1 VNGLTDAMRIAIV
14 APPWYPL
21 PPRGYGGTELVVHLL
36 HTELRRMGHE
46 VRVFG
51 AEGSEPGVTPLADA
65 AWSRDLGGD
74 EETPRLTTYLA
85 RVFATLEGERFDV
98 VHDHAGPE
106 GLLLALYSNVAPVVV
121 HTIHGELL
129 EPLCA
134 FYTEV
139 MHRARLCAISLSQ
152 AASAPALKLAG
163 IVHNAVELPP
173 APPSQVHERYFIE
186 VARITPDKGQ
196 HLAIALA
203 RRTGRKLILAGKVER
218 SGEGERYFEEEV
230 EPHLGPTVEYYP
242 NVAGTQKTRLIA
254 RAAAG
259 VFPLQWSEPFG
270 LAMVECMVA
279 GTPVLALRTAG
290 GIKLPLPSA
299 DPSRVDACVDDLV
312 AAGLLERAGDI
323 GARHGVG
330 IVDHIEDRIV
340 GLKVR
345 DIYEVPAAA
354 VILPAHQEL
363 ERLVCTIH
371 QNQFKPQLDRQWAYL
386 VYAGLWWEP
395 LRQDLDAYMER
406 VNERVSGTIGVRLYK
421 GGARVVTRSSPNAV
435 YDASLA
441 SFAESGGLFSQA
453 AAPGFIELFSLQSRM
468 AWRLRNE

>member
-1 VNGLTDAMRIAIV
+1 MNGLTDAMRIAIV

-51 AEGSEPGVTPLADA
+51 ADGSEPGVTPLADA

-74 EETPRLTTYLA
+74 EETPRLATYLA
-85 RVFATLEGERFDV
+85 RVFAALEGERFDV

-152 AASAPALKLAG
+152 AASAPSLKLAG

-242 NVAGTQKTRLIA
+242 NVAGAQKARLIA

-279 GTPVLALRTAG
+279 GTPVLALRTGSTPELIEDGVTGFLAE
-290 GIKLPLPSA
+290 
-299 DPSRVDACVDDLV
+299 DLDSLIAAAQRIDEIDRARCAEV
-312 AAGLLERAGDI
+312 ARERFGPRHMAERYLSVYRQGSVPAEPFSGRPALAGD
-323 GARHGVG
+323 
-330 IVDHIEDRIV
+330 RI
-340 GLKVR
+340 
-345 DIYEVPAAA
+345 
-354 VILPAHQEL
+354 
-363 ERLVCTIH
+363 
-371 QNQFKPQLDRQWAYL
+371 
-386 VYAGLWWEP
+386 
-395 LRQDLDAYMER
+395 
-406 VNERVSGTIGVRLYK
+406 
-421 GGARVVTRSSPNAV
+421 
-435 YDASLA
+435 SL
-441 SFAESGGLFSQA
+441 SR
-453 AAPGFIELFSLQSRM
+453 AAPTPGSSGR
-468 AWRLRNE
+468 